1 MSGLWVLADLT
12 PESRTTL
19 LEALVILMVL
29 VVAGGFGIM
38 LIRRR
43 LNADDESEASA
54 GFSLAEL
61 KEMRDRGEI
70 TSEEYETTKRRV
82 IDKVKANLAAAENKG
97 KGTGG
102 FPVIPPEKEEPS

>member
-1 MSGLWVLADLT
+1 MSGLSVLADLT

-29 VVAGGFGIM
+29 VVAGGIGIM

-43 LNADDESEASA
+43 LNADEEAEASA

-61 KEMRDRGEI
+61 REMRNRGEI
-70 TSEEYETTKRRV
+70 TSEEYEINKQRV
-82 IDKVKANLAAAENKG
+82 IDKVKSNLAARENKG